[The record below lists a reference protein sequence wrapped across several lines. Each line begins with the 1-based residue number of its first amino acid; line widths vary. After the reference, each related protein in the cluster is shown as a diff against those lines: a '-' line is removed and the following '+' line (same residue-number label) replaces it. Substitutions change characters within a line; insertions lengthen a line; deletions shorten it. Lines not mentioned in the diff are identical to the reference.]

1 MLQVT
6 VDKDNNEVI
15 LNGEVDIATSGQF
28 EEAIMELVEANVP
41 KIRLNMSDMEYIDS
55 TGIGI
60 LMAIRKNSIGDDQ
73 EIILVKPKRSIVK
86 LMQLTGVD
94 QIFNIES

>member
-1 MLQVT
+1 MLQVN
-6 VDKDNNEVI
+6 VDKNTNEVKLI
-15 LNGEVDIATSGQF
+15 GEVDIATSSQF
-28 EEAIMELVEANVP
+28 EDAIMELVEANAP
-41 KIRLNMSDMEYIDS
+41 IIKLDMSDMEYIDS
-55 TGIGI
+55 TGIGV
-60 LMAIRKNSIGDDQ
+60 LMAIRKNSIGDNQ